1 VDEATIRLTGDR
13 RAHAEALLTFSTP
26 QPHLPGVIPF
36 IGRPLSQRIA
46 LIVQEIAMSRR
57 HTLAALAIAA
67 AVSGAATTAAVTTFP
82 IGTGTSRPP
91 AVHELGN
98 GVTLPVVVHEV
109 KPRYTPA
116 AMQAK
121 IQGSVWLDLVV
132 GTGGNV
138 IRVDVAR
145 SLDSK
150 YGLDREAVAAAW
162 QWGFKPG
169 LKDGTP
175 VPVRIT
181 LELTFTLR

>member
-1 VDEATIRLTGDR
+1 
-13 RAHAEALLTFSTP
+13 
-26 QPHLPGVIPF
+26 
-36 IGRPLSQRIA
+36 
-46 LIVQEIAMSRR
+46 MSRR

-98 GVTLPVVVHEV
+98 GVTLRVVVHEV

-121 IQGSVWLDLVV
+121 IQGSVWLEVVV
-132 GTGGNV
+132 GAAGNV

-145 SLDSK
+145 SLDPEH
-150 YGLDREAVAAAW
+150 GVDDAAVQAAW
-162 QWGFKPG
+162 QWRFKPA
-169 LKDGTP
+169 LKDGAP
-175 VPVRIT
+175 VPVRVTI
-181 LELTFTLR
+181 ELTFTLR